1 MIRINLIQDK
11 GKLDLSNI
19 GGLDLS
25 TMKIKAVILAIL
37 LLYIPDFTLIP
48 MWNSEKDN
56 IQTVINTKNQEL
68 AELIRKVDEAQTYEQ
83 QIKELQAQE
92 ENLSQKLIAV
102 KEAISEKKN
111 PAALLLY
118 IAKNT
123 PEDLW
128 LTELTI
134 IGNELTIKGEAL
146 SYPNVG
152 DFVSNLSSSVF
163 VASSNIVRTGSVTKE
178 PEKKRVEE
186 FEVKFIISRFDQ

>member
-1 MIRINLIQDK
+1 MIRINLVQNK
-11 GKLDLSNI
+11 SKVDLANL

-25 TMKIKAVILAIL
+25 TIKIKAVALAL
-37 LLYIPDFTLIP
+37 VLLYVPDFTIIP
-48 MWNSEKDN
+48 MWTGEKNDL
-56 IQTVINTKNQEL
+56 QAVINQKKGEL
-68 AELIRKVDEAQTYEQ
+68 SALSRKVEEARTYEQ

-92 ENLSQKLIAV
+92 ENLSQKLVAV

-134 IGNELTIKGEAL
+134 VGNEMTIKGEAL
-146 SYPNVG
+146 SYPHVG

-163 VASSNIVRTGSVTKE
+163 IGSSNIVRTGSITKE
-178 PEKKRVEE
+178 PEKRRVEE
-186 FEVKFIISRFDQ
+186 FEVKFTISRFEQ